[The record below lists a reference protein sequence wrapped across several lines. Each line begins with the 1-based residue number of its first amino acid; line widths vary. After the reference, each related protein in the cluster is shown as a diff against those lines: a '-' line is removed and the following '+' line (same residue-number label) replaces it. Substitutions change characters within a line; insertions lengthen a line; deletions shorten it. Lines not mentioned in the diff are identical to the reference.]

1 MTFVTEE
8 EGINVFLKSKEV
20 NFELAVQEPIYRTA
34 SIPKNIFLKL
44 HEKLYVMLKGKLG
57 SFSLYQFTGQLT
69 EELHGQ
75 LKDLGTHGSRDLNSL
90 VRQIL
95 YPATVNVLF
104 KKAYCCHTDCYSKEP
119 CYVVRCDPGK
129 EKIEVSEDDL
139 KKLPLIKWCILE
151 TIRLRAPGVITR
163 KVTKPIE
170 ILRAHLQT
178 SRRSSSGLTASL
190 CSGLARFASVYLAGQ
205 QPPKRAVKGRGRAAA
220 AWIGR
225 ILHGCPQ
232 THQGPPQ
239 LISEP
244 VLIPKPQ
251 FEQS

>member
-104 KKAYCCHTDCYSKEP
+104 KKGWFPTDERKIREFHQHFQAYDEGFQYGSQ
-119 CYVVRCDPGK
+119 
-129 EKIEVSEDDL
+129 
-139 KKLPLIKWCILE
+139 LPECL
-151 TIRLRAPGVITR
+151 LR
-163 KVTKPIE
+163 
-170 ILRAHLQT
+170 
-178 SRRSSSGLTASL
+178 
-190 CSGLARFASVYLAGQ
+190 
-205 QPPKRAVKGRGRAAA
+205 
-220 AWIGR
+220 
-225 ILHGCPQ
+225 
-232 THQGPPQ
+232 
-239 LISEP
+239 
-244 VLIPKPQ
+244 
-251 FEQS
+251 